1 MKQKQIRRSKKTHK
15 INIKNKNKNVVNIH
29 IHKSKRTKKP
39 IQHMTTLTRSSVDT
53 YQPRLPLYHPF
64 VNAPIPPT
72 LLQNPVNVYM
82 KGAVTNN
89 TPDPS
94 ALASHVHAHTP
105 SPAPPAPSTPLGSS
119 TPFFPPHL
127 DSSAP
132 DDAKKT
138 KAPRAKKGTKPDFD
152 ETGNEPWKAKLP
164 TIKDSLSNGTLD
176 SLHLDTLR
184 SMVINEK
191 VKIKYKG
198 KMTKDE
204 LLSAIKRKYVVV
216 D

>member
-39 IQHMTTLTRSSVDT
+39 IQHMTTSTRSSVDT

-64 VNAPIPPT
+64 VNAPVPPT
-72 LLQNPVNVYM
+72 LLQNPVNVHVN
-82 KGAVTNN
+82 GALTHN
-89 TPDPS
+89 TPNAG
-94 ALASHVHAHTP
+94 ALAAHVHAHTP
-105 SPAPPAPSTPLGSS
+105 SPAPPAPSTPVGSS
-119 TPFFPPHL
+119 TPIVPPHF

-132 DDAKKT
+132 FYSK
-138 KAPRAKKGTKPDFD
+138 KAPRAKKGTKLNYDT
-152 ETGNEPWKAKLP
+152 TGNEPEKAQLP

-176 SLHLDTLR
+176 SLHVDTLR
-184 SMVINEK
+184 SMINNEK
-191 VKIKYKG
+191 LNIKYKG
-198 KMTKDE
+198 KMKKDE